1 VCTQVEVC
9 SSNQAYF
16 ESPKELG
23 MQINQFLD
31 QNRKKTH
38 LQVLLVNLAA
48 CSGREAGAE
57 VDGG

>member
-31 QNRKKTH
+31 QNRKKNTPSSAPGESGG
-38 LQVLLVNLAA
+38 LQWL
-48 CSGREAGAE
+48 
-57 VDGG
+57 